1 MIKSMTG
8 FGRCEYAK
16 GERRFVVEMKGVNHR
31 YLDVNIRMPKKLNF
45 FETAIRNLL
54 KQSVQRGK
62 VDIFISY
69 EDLSESQVALKY
81 NETLAGEYLRYFH
94 EMEES
99 FGLENDIRVST
110 LSRCPEVLTM
120 EEQAV
125 DEEEL
130 WNELKQALDGAI
142 RQFVETRGTEGE
154 NLKKDL
160 IEKLDGMVK
169 LADQIEERS
178 PQILSEY
185 RQKLETKVKELLADT
200 QIEEGRIAAEVVM
213 FADKICTDE
222 EVVRLRSHILHM
234 KETLQSDESGIG
246 RKLDFIAQEMN
257 REANTILSKANDLE
271 TSNIGIDL
279 KTEIE
284 KVREQIQ
291 NIDRGG
297 EKELEN
303 KGILIVVSGFSGAGK
318 GTIMRALLDKYEETY
333 ALSVS
338 ATTRD
343 PRPGEVEGREYFFRT
358 VEEFEKM
365 IAKEDLIEYAKYVD
379 NYYGT
384 PRTYVEE
391 QLERGRDVILEI
403 EIQGALKVKEKFP
416 ETLLLFVTPPSAAE
430 LKRRL
435 EGRGTETPE
444 VIASRMKRAREEAE
458 YMDRYDYLIIN
469 DDLNECVEEMHQ
481 IIQGEHRRSY
491 RNNAFMEHKKEDL
504 KGE

>member
-1 MIKSMTG
+1 M
-8 FGRCEYAK
+8 
-16 GERRFVVEMKGVNHR
+16 
-31 YLDVNIRMPKKLNF
+31 
-45 FETAIRNLL
+45 
-54 KQSVQRGK
+54 
-62 VDIFISY
+62 
-69 EDLSESQVALKY
+69 
-81 NETLAGEYLRYFH
+81 
-94 EMEES
+94 
-99 FGLENDIRVST
+99 
-110 LSRCPEVLTM
+110 
-120 EEQAV
+120 
-125 DEEEL
+125 
-130 WNELKQALDGAI
+130 
-142 RQFVETRGTEGE
+142 
-154 NLKKDL
+154 
-160 IEKLDGMVK
+160 
-169 LADQIEERS
+169 
-178 PQILSEY
+178 
-185 RQKLETKVKELLADT
+185 
-200 QIEEGRIAAEVVM
+200 
-213 FADKICTDE
+213 
-222 EVVRLRSHILHM
+222 
-234 KETLQSDESGIG
+234 
-246 RKLDFIAQEMN
+246 
-257 REANTILSKANDLE
+257 
-271 TSNIGIDL
+271 
-279 KTEIE
+279 
-284 KVREQIQ
+284 
-291 NIDRGG
+291 
-297 EKELEN
+297 EN

-403 EIQGALKVKEKFP
+403 EIQGALKVKGKFP

-491 RNNAFMEHKKEDL
+491 RNNAFMEHMKEDL

>member
-1 MIKSMTG
+1 M
-8 FGRCEYAK
+8 
-16 GERRFVVEMKGVNHR
+16 
-31 YLDVNIRMPKKLNF
+31 
-45 FETAIRNLL
+45 
-54 KQSVQRGK
+54 
-62 VDIFISY
+62 
-69 EDLSESQVALKY
+69 
-81 NETLAGEYLRYFH
+81 
-94 EMEES
+94 
-99 FGLENDIRVST
+99 
-110 LSRCPEVLTM
+110 
-120 EEQAV
+120 
-125 DEEEL
+125 
-130 WNELKQALDGAI
+130 
-142 RQFVETRGTEGE
+142 
-154 NLKKDL
+154 
-160 IEKLDGMVK
+160 
-169 LADQIEERS
+169 
-178 PQILSEY
+178 
-185 RQKLETKVKELLADT
+185 
-200 QIEEGRIAAEVVM
+200 
-213 FADKICTDE
+213 
-222 EVVRLRSHILHM
+222 
-234 KETLQSDESGIG
+234 
-246 RKLDFIAQEMN
+246 
-257 REANTILSKANDLE
+257 
-271 TSNIGIDL
+271 
-279 KTEIE
+279 
-284 KVREQIQ
+284 
-291 NIDRGG
+291 
-297 EKELEN
+297 EN

-318 GTIMRALLDKYEETY
+318 GTIMKALLDKYEETY

-338 ATTRD
+338 ATTRA

-491 RNNAFMEHKKEDL
+491 RNNAFMEHMKEDL